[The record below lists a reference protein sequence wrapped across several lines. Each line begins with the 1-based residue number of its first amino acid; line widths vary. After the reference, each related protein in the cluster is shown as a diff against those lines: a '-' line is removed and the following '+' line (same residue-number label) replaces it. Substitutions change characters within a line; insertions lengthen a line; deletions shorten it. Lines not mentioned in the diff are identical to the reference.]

1 MKESEEK
8 NENEDNDIKA
18 NQNVLQEYESE
29 RPTEMNNNDVR
40 YTEVDNDCLFNPIEG
55 FTANNNVNIPSNI
68 SENKPEE
75 IKNEEANEAIKNN
88 QNNPLYNTNKQIYNL
103 KIIVLGDIS
112 VGKTSVINRF
122 ISNTFSDEYKTTINC
137 EFQKKELD
145 IDGETGAN
153 LQIWDTAGEERFMAV
168 TKQYYNDSHGVMVI
182 YDLTS
187 KETFVKMNKWIKN
200 VKDNAPKDIVIMV
213 VGNKSDLIG
222 EKIDLGDE
230 LTPFKNQYLYR
241 EVSAK
246 NGNNVSLAFEELTQR
261 ILDTIKEK
269 KEKGGE
275 DIVKPRD
282 SVPLRKQSK
291 SKSKD
296 KKKCPC

>member
-1 MKESEEK
+1 MNEQEEK
-8 NENEDNDIKA
+8 NENNNNDIKVS
-18 NQNVLQEYESE
+18 QNFLQDYESE

-40 YTEVDNDCLFNPIEG
+40 YTEVDNDYLFNPIEG
-55 FTANNNVNIPSNI
+55 FNENINADIPANIN
-68 SENKPEE
+68 ENKSEE
-75 IKNEEANEAIKNN
+75 IKNEENKEVAINN
-88 QNNPLYNTNKQIYNL
+88 QNNPLYNPNKQIFNL

-122 ISNTFSDEYKTTINC
+122 ISNTFSDTYKTSISC

-182 YDLTS
+182 YDLTN
-187 KETFVKMNKWIKN
+187 KDTFEKMNKWIKN

-213 VGNKSDLIG
+213 VGNKSDLIS
-222 EKIDLGDE
+222 EKIDLGNE
-230 LTPFKNQYLYR
+230 LTPFKNEYLYR

-246 NGNNVSLAFEELTQR
+246 NGNNVSLAFEELTQK

-282 SVPLRKQSK
+282 SVPLRKHSK
-291 SKSKD
+291 SKK
-296 KKKCPC
+296 KKKCHC

>member
-1 MKESEEK
+1 MKEPV
-8 NENEDNDIKA
+8 ENDNNDIKE
-18 NQNVLQEYESE
+18 NQNVLQDYDSE
-29 RPTEMNNNDVR
+29 RPTEINNNDVR
-40 YTEVDNDCLFNPIEG
+40 YTEVENDYLFNPIEG
-55 FTANNNVNIPSNI
+55 FNANSNINIPTNTN
-68 SENKPEE
+68 ENKPEE
-75 IKNEEANEAIKNN
+75 IKKEENNEVINNN
-88 QNNPLYNTNKQIYNL
+88 QNNPLFNPNKQIYNL
-103 KIIVLGDIS
+103 KIIILGDIA

-122 ISNTFSDEYKTTINC
+122 ISNTFSDSYKTSISC

-168 TKQYYNDSHGVMVI
+168 TKQYYIDSHGVMVI
-182 YDLTS
+182 YDLTN
-187 KETFVKMNKWIKN
+187 KETFVKMNKWIKD
-200 VKDNAPKDIVIMV
+200 VKDNAPKDTVIMV
-213 VGNKSDLIG
+213 IGNKSDLIS

-230 LTPFKNQYLYR
+230 LTPFKNEYLYR

-261 ILDTIKEK
+261 ILEKIKEK
-269 KEKGGE
+269 KEKEGE

-291 SKSKD
+291 SKTK
-296 KKKCPC
+296 KKKCHC

>member
-1 MKESEEK
+1 MNEPEEN
-8 NENEDNDIKA
+8 NENDNNDLKA
-18 NQNVLQEYESE
+18 SQNVLQDYESE

-40 YTEVDNDCLFNPIEG
+40 YTEVDNDMFNPIEG
-55 FTANNNVNIPSNI
+55 FSSNNNINIPSNVGG
-68 SENKPEE
+68 NNPEE
-75 IKNEEANEAIKNN
+75 TKNEENNENVKVN
-88 QNNPLYNTNKQIYNL
+88 QNNPLYNPNKQIYNL
-103 KIIVLGDIS
+103 KMIVLGDIA
-112 VGKTSVINRF
+112 VRKTSVINRF
-122 ISNTFSDEYKTTINC
+122 ISNTFSEDYKTSISC

-145 IDGETGAN
+145 IDGETGVS

-182 YDLTS
+182 YDLTN

-213 VGNKSDLIG
+213 VGNKSDLIA
-222 EKIDLGDE
+222 EKANLGDE
-230 LTPFKNQYLYR
+230 LTPFKNEYLYR

-246 NGNNVSLAFEELTQR
+246 NGNNVSLAFEELTHK

-291 SKSKD
+291 SKH

>member
-1 MKESEEK
+1 MNEPEEN
-8 NENEDNDIKA
+8 NENDNNDLKA
-18 NQNVLQEYESE
+18 SQNDLQDYESE
-29 RPTEMNNNDVR
+29 RQTEMNNNDVR
-40 YTEVDNDCLFNPIEG
+40 YTEVESDYMYNPIEG
-55 FTANNNVNIPSNI
+55 YNSNNNINIPSNTGG
-68 SENKPEE
+68 NNPEE
-75 IKNEEANEAIKNN
+75 VKNEENNEVVKNN
-88 QNNPLYNTNKQIYNL
+88 QNNPLYNPNKQIFNL
-103 KIIVLGDIS
+103 KMIVLGDIA

-122 ISNTFSDEYKTTINC
+122 ISNTFSDEYKSSIGC

-182 YDLTS
+182 YDLTN

-213 VGNKSDLIG
+213 VGNKSDLIN
-222 EKIDLGDE
+222 EKVNLGDE
-230 LTPFKNQYLYR
+230 LTPFKNEYLYR

-246 NGNNVSLAFEELTQR
+246 NGNNVSLAFEELTQK
-261 ILDTIKEK
+261 ILETIKEK

-275 DIVKPRD
+275 DIIKPRD

-291 SKSKD
+291 SKH

>member
-1 MKESEEK
+1 
-8 NENEDNDIKA
+8 
-18 NQNVLQEYESE
+18 
-29 RPTEMNNNDVR
+29 MNNNDVR
-40 YTEVDNDCLFNPIEG
+40 YTEVDNDMFNPIEG
-55 FTANNNVNIPSNI
+55 FSSNNNINIPSNVGG
-68 SENKPEE
+68 NNPEE
-75 IKNEEANEAIKNN
+75 TKNEENNENVKVN
-88 QNNPLYNTNKQIYNL
+88 QNNPLYNPNKQIYNL
-103 KIIVLGDIS
+103 KMIVLGDIA

-122 ISNTFSDEYKTTINC
+122 ISNTFSEDYKTSISC

-145 IDGETGAN
+145 IDGETGVS

-182 YDLTS
+182 YDLTN

-213 VGNKSDLIG
+213 VGNKSDLIA
-222 EKIDLGDE
+222 EKANLGDE
-230 LTPFKNQYLYR
+230 LTPFKNEYLYR

-246 NGNNVSLAFEELTQR
+246 NGNNVSLAFEELTHK

-291 SKSKD
+291 SKH

>member
-1 MKESEEK
+1 
-8 NENEDNDIKA
+8 
-18 NQNVLQEYESE
+18 
-29 RPTEMNNNDVR
+29 
-40 YTEVDNDCLFNPIEG
+40 
-55 FTANNNVNIPSNI
+55 
-68 SENKPEE
+68 
-75 IKNEEANEAIKNN
+75 
-88 QNNPLYNTNKQIYNL
+88 
-103 KIIVLGDIS
+103 
-112 VGKTSVINRF
+112 
-122 ISNTFSDEYKTTINC
+122 
-137 EFQKKELD
+137 
-145 IDGETGAN
+145 
-153 LQIWDTAGEERFMAV
+153 MAV

-182 YDLTS
+182 YDLTN

-213 VGNKSDLIG
+213 VGNKSDLIA
-222 EKIDLGDE
+222 EKANLGDE
-230 LTPFKNQYLYR
+230 LTPFKNEYLYR

-246 NGNNVSLAFEELTQR
+246 NGNNVSLAFEELTHK

-291 SKSKD
+291 SKH

>member
-1 MKESEEK
+1 MKEPEK
-8 NENEDNDIKA
+8 NENEDNDLKTS
-18 NQNVLQEYESE
+18 QNVLQEYESE
-29 RPTEMNNNDVR
+29 RQTEVNNNDVR

-75 IKNEEANEAIKNN
+75 IKNEETNEAIKNN

>member
-1 MKESEEK
+1 MNQPEEK
-8 NENEDNDIKA
+8 NENDNNILKA
-18 NQNVLQEYESE
+18 SQNVLQDYESE

-40 YTEVDNDCLFNPIEG
+40 YTEVDNDYLFNPIEG
-55 FTANNNVNIPSNI
+55 FNPNNNADIPSNI
-68 SENKPEE
+68 NENKPEE
-75 IKNEEANEAIKNN
+75 IKNEENNEAVKNN
-88 QNNPLYNTNKQIYNL
+88 QNNPLYNPNKQIYNL
-103 KIIVLGDIS
+103 KIIVLGDIA

-122 ISNTFSDEYKTTINC
+122 ISNTFSEVYKTSISC
-137 EFQKKELD
+137 EFQKKEID
-145 IDGETGAN
+145 IDGETGVN

-182 YDLTS
+182 YDLTN
-187 KETFVKMNKWIKN
+187 KETFIKMNKWIKN
-200 VKDNAPKDIVIMV
+200 VKDNASKDIVIMV
-213 VGNKSDLIG
+213 VGNKSDLISQ
-222 EKIDLGDE
+222 KIDLGDE
-230 LTPFKNQYLYR
+230 LTPFQKDYLYR

-261 ILDTIKEK
+261 ILETIKEK

-291 SKSKD
+291 SKSR
-296 KKKCPC
+296 KKCHC

>member
-1 MKESEEK
+1 MKEPV
-8 NENEDNDIKA
+8 ENDNNDIKE
-18 NQNVLQEYESE
+18 NQNVLQDYDSE
-29 RPTEMNNNDVR
+29 RPTEINNNDVR
-40 YTEVDNDCLFNPIEG
+40 YTEVENDYLFNPIEG
-55 FTANNNVNIPSNI
+55 FNANSNINIPTNTN
-68 SENKPEE
+68 ENKPEE
-75 IKNEEANEAIKNN
+75 IKKEENSEVINNN
-88 QNNPLYNTNKQIYNL
+88 QNNPLFNPNKQIYNL
-103 KIIVLGDIS
+103 KIIILGDIA

-122 ISNTFSDEYKTTINC
+122 ISNTFSDSYKTSISC

-168 TKQYYNDSHGVMVI
+168 TKQYYIDSHGVMVI
-182 YDLTS
+182 YDLTN
-187 KETFVKMNKWIKN
+187 KETFVKMNKWIKD
-200 VKDNAPKDIVIMV
+200 VKDNAPKDTVIMV
-213 VGNKSDLIG
+213 IGNKSDLIS

-230 LTPFKNQYLYR
+230 LTPFKNEYLYR

-261 ILDTIKEK
+261 ILEKIKEK
-269 KEKGGE
+269 KEKEGE

-291 SKSKD
+291 SKTK
-296 KKKCPC
+296 KKKCHC